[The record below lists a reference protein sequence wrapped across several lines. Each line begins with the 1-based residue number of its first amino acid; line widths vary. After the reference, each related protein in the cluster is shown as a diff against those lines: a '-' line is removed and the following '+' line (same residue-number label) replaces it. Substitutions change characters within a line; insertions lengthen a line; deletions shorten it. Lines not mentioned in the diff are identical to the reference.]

1 MPVDLK
7 KICLVSP
14 PFEALGAGKDYVKHI
29 INRSPSLGL
38 LTLGATL
45 RRDGFT
51 PEIIECDILDLN
63 EAAAAKKIIDSKP
76 DFVGFTL
83 FTVGVFP
90 ALKIAKEIKK
100 ALPHVPI
107 IVGGPHLSSMAKETL
122 EQFDTF
128 DYAIVGEGEV
138 GLSALLEALQTGEE
152 DRAEKLES
160 VPALMYRY
168 KNKVIL
174 SKVANTPVEL
184 DSLPMPAW
192 DLLYGFPSIYKPSVF
207 DYPKGPVATFAAS
220 RGCPFTC
227 RFCDNSTFG
236 RRSRYHSPDYVLKVM
251 EHLSEVYSI
260 AHIQFVDDLF
270 MASKSRVKEICEK
283 LIAKKS
289 KLTWS
294 CGSRVDT
301 INPELLKLMKE
312 AGCWEISFGLE
323 SGSDELLRKMSK
335 SIRIEKSIRAITW
348 AKEAGIRTKGLF
360 MLGYPG
366 ENAETIAQTKE
377 FVQKIPLTIL
387 NLSKFSPY
395 PGSPIYEDL
404 YQTKL
409 REEDWA
415 KLNSMNFIWESEEIT
430 HEELDKEYREILGT
444 FYRRHRVRLYYLK
457 MIFKNPKHLG
467 RLLLFIG
474 GWAKATVFARLKVKN
489 LD

>member
-1 MPVDLK
+1 MSPNFNK
-7 KICLVSP
+7 NIICLVSP

-29 INRSPSLGL
+29 INRSPSIGL
-38 LTLGATL
+38 LTLAATL
-45 RRDGFT
+45 RRDSFT
-51 PEIIECDILDLN
+51 PQIVECDILDLD
-63 EAAAAKKIIDSKP
+63 EAAAAKKIIDAKP

-90 ALKIAKEIKK
+90 ALNIAKEIKK
-100 ALPHVPI
+100 ALPEVPI

-138 GLSALLEALQTGEE
+138 GLSALLEALQTKEPEE
-152 DRAEKLES
+152 EKLAQ
-160 VPALMYRY
+160 VPALMYR
-168 KNKVIL
+168 KQGKVVM
-174 SKVANTPVEL
+174 SKVANTPMEL
-184 DSLPMPAW
+184 DTLPMPAW
-192 DLLYGFPSIYKPSVF
+192 DLLYGFPQIYKPSVF

-236 RRSRYHSPDYVLKVM
+236 RRSRYHSPDYVLNVM
-251 EHLSEVYSI
+251 EHLSETYGI

-289 KLTWS
+289 KITWS

-301 INPELLKLMKE
+301 INPEILELMKA

-366 ENAETIAQTKE
+366 ENAKTIAETKA

-404 YQTKL
+404 YQAKL
-409 REEDWA
+409 RDEDWG
-415 KLNSMNFIWESEEIT
+415 KLNSMNFIWESDEIT
-430 HEELDKEYREILGT
+430 HEELDREYREILGT
-444 FYRRHRVRLYYLK
+444 FYRRHRVGLYYVKL
-457 MIFKNPKHLG
+457 MIKNPKHVA
-467 RLLLFIG
+467 RLAMFIG
-474 GWAKATVFARLKVKN
+474 GWAKATLLGKLKSG
-489 LD
+489 